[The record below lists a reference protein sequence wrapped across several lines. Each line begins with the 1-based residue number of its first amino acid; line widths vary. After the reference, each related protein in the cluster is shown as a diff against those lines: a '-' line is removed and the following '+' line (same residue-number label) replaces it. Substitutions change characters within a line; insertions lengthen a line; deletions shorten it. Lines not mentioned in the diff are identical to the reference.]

1 MLVTILAWTGCSS
14 VQVYE
19 NQKLA
24 NQMTS
29 AVTGAA
35 LELQNANQELALQ
48 SKVFEDL
55 KKKSGSRRE
64 LSELVTNLRGKVE
77 KLKISERQLREESA
91 SFSAYAHGH
100 PRVLSTD
107 EDYEANGE
115 LVQKIEQKIADFNQA
130 LGQFTTAAQE
140 LRKWL
145 KDSGLYNTVKTK
157 DLADQMQKDDQS
169 WRAAY
174 NQLVT
179 NYNQAKDEFEKW
191 QLRRPAQSAS
201 RAEKMARML
210 KAMHYNLGEMNQL
223 LNRQG
228 QLHESYLDFFVA
240 YTTVSNLDKFYGTY
254 QKFKSDHEQLQSD
267 FQTKITQA
275 SRNFD
280 DFTTLAR
287 QDSGGP
293 SHSM

>member
-1 MLVTILAWTGCSS
+1 MLVTTFAWTGCASL
-14 VQVYE
+14 QVYD
-19 NQKLA
+19 NKKLA

-29 AVTGAA
+29 AVTAAA
-35 LELQNANQELALQ
+35 LELQNASQELALQ
-48 SKVFEDL
+48 RKVFEDL
-55 KKKSGSRRE
+55 RKKSGTRRD
-64 LSELVTNLRGKVE
+64 LSELVTDLSRKAE
-77 KLKISERQLREESA
+77 SMKISERTLREDSA

-107 EDYEANGE
+107 EEYETNGE
-115 LVQKIEQKIADFNQA
+115 LVQRVEQRIAEFNQA
-130 LGQFTTAAQE
+130 LEQFTTAAQV

-145 KDSGLYNTVKTK
+145 KDSGLYNTVNTK

-174 NQLVT
+174 NQLVA

-240 YTTVSNLDKFYGTY
+240 YPTVSNLDKFYGTY
-254 QKFKSDHEQLQSD
+254 QKFKADQEQLQND
-267 FQTKITQA
+267 FQAKTAQA

-287 QDSGGP
+287 QDSGGT